1 MGEPADT
8 DLARVFLGLGSNI
21 GDRSAHLRRAL
32 DGLDGVVAVSN
43 VYETEPVGGV
53 EQDAFHNVVVELHT
67 ALSPEA
73 LLRRCQELERAA
85 RRVRLV
91 RWGPRT
97 LDVDVLLYGDR
108 RIGTSDLIVPHPR
121 MTERNFVM
129 VPLLELDPGLR
140 DHPLLSGYDPDD
152 AIGEVRAIG
161 PLLPD
166 ERR

>member
-1 MGEPADT
+1 MGETADT
-8 DLARVFLGLGSNI
+8 RIVRAFLGLGSNV
-21 GDRSAHLRRAL
+21 GDRGAHLRRAV

-53 EQDAFHNVVVELHT
+53 EQDTFLNIVVELET
-67 ALSPEA
+67 ALGPEA
-73 LLRRCQELERAA
+73 LLRRCQELEREA

-108 RIGTSDLIVPHPR
+108 RIDTVDLIVPHPR

-129 VPLLELDPGLR
+129 VPLLELDPGLVE
-140 DHPLLSGYDPDD
+140 HPLLATYEPEE

-161 PLLPD
+161 PLPPA
-166 ERR
+166 ESH